1 MKKIENITLEYLTI
15 EDYQSLKS
23 TMDEIYKPLADPS
36 WKLEE
41 IKELIRIFPEG
52 QVILKVNGQLAGCA
66 LSIIVKEKLV
76 DTHHTYLDITDHY
89 KFGSHTKKGQ
99 ILYGI
104 DIFIKPEF
112 RGLRLGRRLYD
123 FRKDLCEDLNLKAI
137 VFGGRIPQ
145 YHLYADHLSPKDYII
160 KVQNKEINDPVLNF
174 QLSNDF
180 RPIRILKNYLEGDS
194 DSHDYAVLLQWNNIF
209 YEKPSKK
216 QPTYSKTV
224 IRLGLV
230 QWQMRLF
237 QSVDEFLHQV
247 TFFVDSLSGYK
258 SDFAVFPELFNA
270 PLMEKYN
277 NLSEPEA
284 IRNLAQYTSFFVEKF
299 SEMAI
304 AYNINIVTGSMPEI
318 VDETLYNVG
327 YLCHRDGHVD
337 RYEKIHITP
346 NEQSIWGMQGGNQ
359 LRVFNTD
366 AGRVGIVICY
376 DVEFPELSRLL
387 ANEGMEILIVPFL
400 TDTQNAYSR
409 VRNCAQ
415 ARAIE
420 NECYVAITGS
430 IGNLPNVNNMD
441 IQYAQSMVLTPCD
454 FAFPANGIKAEATPN
469 TEMVLVA
476 DVDLDLLRELNMF
489 GSVNTM
495 RDRRLDL
502 YEIIRKKGL
511 NKHDA

>member
-1 MKKIENITLEYLTI
+1 MEKIENITLEYLTI

-36 WKLEE
+36 WQLEE
-41 IKELIRIFPEG
+41 IKKLIKIFPEG

-66 LSIIVKEKLV
+66 LSIIVNEKLV
-76 DTHHTYLDITDHY
+76 DSHHTYLEVTDHY
-89 KFGSHTKKGQ
+89 QFGSHNKNGQ

-104 DIFIKPEF
+104 DVFIKPEF

-137 VFGGRIPQ
+137 VFGGRIPK
-145 YHLYADHLSPKDYII
+145 YHLYADQLSPKDYIR

-180 RPIRILKNYLEGDS
+180 RPIRILKNYLEGDL
-194 DSHDYAVLLQWNNIF
+194 DSHDYAVLLQWNNIY

-216 QPTYSKTV
+216 QPLYSKTI

-237 QSVDEFLHQV
+237 QSVDDFLHQV
-247 TFFVDSLSGYK
+247 EFFVDSLSGYK
-258 SDFAVFPELFNA
+258 ADFAVFPELFNA

-284 IRNLAQYTSFFVEKF
+284 IRNLAQYSTFFVEKF

-318 VDETLYNVG
+318 VNEKLYNVG
-327 YLCHRDGHVD
+327 YLCHRDGRVD

-346 NEQSIWGMQGGNQ
+346 NEKSVWGMQGGDQ
-359 LRVFNTD
+359 LKVFDTD
-366 AGRVGIVICY
+366 AGKVGILICY
-376 DVEFPELSRLL
+376 DAEFPELSRLL
-387 ANEGMEILIVPFL
+387 ANEGMEILIIPFL

-454 FAFPANGIKAEATPN
+454 FGFPANGIKAEATPN

-489 GSVNTM
+489 GSVNTI

-502 YEIIRKKGL
+502 YEIKRKKAL
-511 NKHDA
+511 K